1 MESQRMYG
9 HDLSISL
16 RAAIVQDLSRSYR
29 ALKEEV
35 VTLSENEEVRILNGL
50 TVTLRELHQREKSG
64 MPCHTKPE
72 WGKRQC
78 YMITFKWYGD
88 EQIELENFNVQLALK
103 FDNSK
108 SKWILMET
116 PHEVEV
122 MLTSEE
128 NAYGLAGGKWFDGF
142 VNCHSSNVSKGLLY
156 KIIAVN
162 EYRNLDFKCSKD
174 SYYKCLGKRF

>member
-1 MESQRMYG
+1 
-9 HDLSISL
+9 
-16 RAAIVQDLSRSYR
+16 
-29 ALKEEV
+29 
-35 VTLSENEEVRILNGL
+35 
-50 TVTLRELHQREKSG
+50 
-64 MPCHTKPE
+64 
-72 WGKRQC
+72 
-78 YMITFKWYGD
+78 MITFKWYGG

-108 SKWILMET
+108 SIWIERMRT

-142 VNCHSSNVSKGLLY
+142 VDCHSSSISRGLLY
-156 KIIAVN
+156 KILAVD

-174 SYYKCLGKRF
+174 SYYECLGKRLQSYDYSKISNKSFGGYECQFKNICSPFSLPQTNESLRT